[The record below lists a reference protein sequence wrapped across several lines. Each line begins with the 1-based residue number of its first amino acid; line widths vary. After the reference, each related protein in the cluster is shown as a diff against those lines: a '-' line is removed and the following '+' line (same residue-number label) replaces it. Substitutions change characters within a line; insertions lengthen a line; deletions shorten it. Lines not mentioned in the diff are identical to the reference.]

1 MRKFNTT
8 GICVKEENF
17 MVDISK
23 KLEKILEL
31 IENKEY
37 FTINRPRQYGKS
49 TTINLL
55 EDKLRDDYLVISISF
70 EGIGSAR
77 YSTEKAF
84 IESFIKVIKNSFKSQ
99 NTSDLI
105 DILDK
110 YINISYF
117 DELSEMIS
125 NLVISSPKDIVL
137 IIDEVDKSCN
147 NQLFLDFLGML
158 RNKYLQRKIQ
168 KDKTFHSIILVGVHD
183 IKTLKLKIRTDS
195 EAKYN
200 SPWNIACDFEVDLS
214 FDPDEIATMLIEY
227 KKEKKID
234 LDIKALS
241 QRLYFYTS
249 GYPFLVSKLC
259 EIIDTKIMKE
269 NKWLL
274 TDVDKAVKL
283 LLTQSNTNF
292 DSLIKNLENNLN
304 LFTLVKSIVLDNAS
318 LTFNAHNP
326 DINQGIM
333 YGIFSNKGDKIAI
346 HNNIYLQTIYNYMI
360 SKTEI
365 ENLSMSKYNFRDN
378 FIVED
383 FLDMEKILLKF
394 QEFMKVQYTNRNKNF
409 LETNG
414 KLLLLAFI
422 RPIIN
427 GKGFDFK
434 EVQISEE
441 KRLDIV
447 ITYMDNKY
455 ILETK
460 IWHGEE
466 AHKRGLSQ
474 LYDYLDKE
482 CLDKGYL
489 VIFDLNKEAT
499 FSEDRVSIN
508 NKQIY
513 IVRV

>member
-23 KLEKILEL
+23 KLEKIEEL
-31 IENKEY
+31 IEAKEY

-49 TTINLL
+49 TTISLLKKRLL
-55 EDKLRDDYLVISISF
+55 EKYVVISISF
-70 EGIGSAR
+70 EGIGSES
-77 YSTEKAF
+77 YTKEKLF
-84 IESFIKVIKNSFKSQ
+84 IEFFFSILNKALKLQNELNLIEIINKNKG
-99 NTSDLI
+99 
-105 DILDK
+105 
-110 YINISYF
+110 ISYMY
-117 DELSEMIS
+117 ELSDVITE
-125 NLVISSPKDIVL
+125 LVLASQKDVIL

-158 RNKYLQRKIQ
+158 RNKYLLRK
-168 KDKTFHSIILVGVHD
+168 DGSEYTFHSVILAGLHD
-183 IKTLKLKIRTDS
+183 IKTLKLKIRPNS

-200 SPWNIACDFEVDLS
+200 SPWNIASDFDVDLS

-227 KKEKKID
+227 KEEKKID

-241 QRLYFYTS
+241 ERLYFYTS

-259 EIIDTKIMKE
+259 QIIDTKIMKE

-274 TDVDKAVKL
+274 TDVDKAAKL
-283 LLTQSNTNF
+283 LLNQSNTNF
-292 DSLIKNLENNLN
+292 DSLIKNLENNSN
-304 LFTLVKSIVLDNAS
+304 LFILVKSIVLDNAS

-333 YGIFSNKGDKIAI
+333 YGIFSNQGDKIAI
-346 HNNIYLQTIYNYMI
+346 HNKIYLQTIYNYMI

-378 FIVED
+378 FIIED

-394 QEFMKVQYTNRNKNF
+394 QEFMKTQYTHRNKSF

-422 RPIIN
+422 KPIIN

-466 AHKRGLSQ
+466 AHKRGLNQ
-474 LYDYLDKE
+474 LKNYLDKE
-482 CLDKGYL
+482 GVDKGYL
-489 VIFDLNKEAT
+489 VVFDLNKEVT
-499 FSEDRVSIN
+499 FTENKICVGDKNIYMIRV
-508 NKQIY
+508 
-513 IVRV
+513 